1 LPQISLHSPVGD
13 LTVSEEDG
21 SIVAIDWGWGRD
33 QAATPVLLRARDE
46 LQAYFDGELTR
57 FDLPLAP
64 AGSAYRQRVWAA
76 LCAIPH
82 GQTRSYLD
90 ITRVAGGSPRSVGG
104 ASGANPIPIVIPCHR
119 VLATNGLGGYSGG
132 DGLATK
138 RFLLSLEGGLPT
150 EDLLGSVAPA
160 TKPARP

>member
-21 SIVAIDWGWGRD
+21 RIVAIDWGWGRD
-33 QAATPVLLRARDE
+33 QADTPVLLAARGQ
-46 LQAYFDGELTR
+46 LQAYFDGELTD

-82 GQTRSYLD
+82 GETRSYLD

-104 ASGANPIPIVIPCHR
+104 ANGANPIPIVIPCHR
-119 VLATNGLGGYSGG
+119 VLATNGIGGYSGG
-132 DGLATK
+132 DGLDTK
-138 RFLLSLEGGLPT
+138 RFLLSLEGIPATG
-150 EDLLGSVAPA
+150 DLLGGLGLAK
-160 TKPARP
+160 TLRC

>member
-21 SIVAIDWGWGRD
+21 CIVAIDWGWGRD
-33 QAATPVLLRARDE
+33 QAATPVLLRARDQ

-76 LCAIPH
+76 LRAIPH

-150 EDLLGSVAPA
+150 GDLLGSVAPA